1 MSIVSPLR
9 ILFIVLA
16 CLFGVGLAAGSALS
30 AWDLIEVTTRA
41 APLTDDPA
49 VLTGQPDGPP
59 PLSFSSYGYMPV
71 VASLVLLSGLAAFRR
86 RWEALALTCWFL
98 LGGVALDAL
107 LSIWSLAGDGVIS
120 AVPNAIGIAWVLF
133 PMLGLAVSATAR
145 LRRDGAAAGAAP
157 SISSQDKV
165 RLRNTLVGLA
175 VIGYI
180 WRVATLVLSPGAI
193 SALAYLRGTTDAYL
207 VLGSIIGMGTAIL
220 LLVGIVLSRKEND
233 RFMNAALA
241 FSAGFAFEGFLD
253 AIDLMSGAG
262 ARLEVAYALQDGVAF
277 TASCAAL
284 ALSERAGWRAS
295 RVT

>member
-1 MSIVSPLR
+1 MNLVAPLR
-9 ILFIVLA
+9 VTFIVLA
-16 CLFGVGLAAGSALS
+16 FLIGIGLAAASVLGV
-30 AWDLIEVTTRA
+30 WDLFELSMRA
-41 APLTDDPA
+41 ATQTDEA
-49 VLTGQPDGPP
+49 TVVTGQIDGPP
-59 PLSFSSYGYMPV
+59 PLSFSSYGYLPGI
-71 VASLVLLSGLAAFRR
+71 AAIVLLGGLAALKR

-98 LGGVALDAL
+98 LGGVVLEVL
-107 LSIWSLAGDGVIS
+107 LSIWSLWGEGLVSGFMRTAIS
-120 AVPNAIGIAWVLF
+120 TAWVFF
-133 PMLGLAVSATAR
+133 PILGLLLAVAASARGEVRA
-145 LRRDGAAAGAAP
+145 DAP
-157 SISSQDKV
+157 SPISNRDKM

-175 VIGYI
+175 VIGYV
-180 WRVATLVLSPGAI
+180 WRVATLVLSPGAT

-207 VLGSIIGMGTAIL
+207 VLGSIVGMGTAIL

-277 TASCAAL
+277 AASCAAL